1 MPSLASETEAL
12 MDAEAFG
19 LSQWPLAAYFLIVIL
34 LVSSMLLFSWL
45 LGERKRHRTTAEP
58 YESGIAATGSARLRF
73 DMKFYIVAMLFV
85 IFDVEAAFIYAW
97 AVAVRELGWAG
108 FIEAAVFIT
117 VLLAALV
124 YLWRM
129 GALDWGT
136 SGHMKK
142 KV

>member
-1 MPSLASETEAL
+1 
-12 MDAEAFG
+12 
-19 LSQWPLAAYFLIVIL
+19 FLIIIL
-34 LVSSMLLFSWL
+34 LVCSMLIFSWL
-45 LGERKRHRTTAEP
+45 LGERQRQRTTAEP
-58 YESGIAATGSARLRF
+58 YESGIMPTGSARLRF

-85 IFDVEAAFIYAW
+85 IFDMEAAFIYAW

-108 FIEAAVFIT
+108 FVEAAIFVL

-136 SGHMKK
+136 SGKMKK
-142 KV
+142 ELK

>member
-1 MPSLASETEAL
+1 
-12 MDAEAFG
+12 MDAQAH
-19 LSQWPLAAYFLIVIL
+19 WPLAAYFLIIIL
-34 LVSSMLLFSWL
+34 LVCSMLIFSWL
-45 LGERKRHRTTAEP
+45 LGERQRQRATAEP
-58 YESGIAATGSARLRF
+58 YESGITPTGSARLRF

-108 FIEAAVFIT
+108 FVEAAIFIS
-117 VLLAALV
+117 VLLAALA

-136 SGHMKK
+136 SGKMKK
-142 KV
+142 SA